1 MADVVDLFP
10 NGSPRDR
17 LLAQLQDLR
26 AQIAQLDLE
35 EPEDMDSEAYELWGE
50 RHEDLEDQVDELL
63 EQLDLL

>member
-1 MADVVDLFP
+1 MADA

>member
-10 NGSPRDR
+10 NGSPRDQ

>member
-17 LLAQLQDLR
+17 LLTQLQDLR